1 MVKSNILFISDS
13 VECIELFIH
22 AMKDCGDK
30 QKLYLSSTMADG
42 LKKAEHIRAEF
53 VFINNTLFKAEAI
66 EALLTVTSNIYIAFG
81 TEKYSL
87 DRQAY
92 GELSTI
98 DLNRPDAH
106 DVLAKILNTV
116 CSQAADIAG
125 GQHSLFDAE
134 FLDLVIESVPNYLFV
149 KDTQFR
155 IVRANQTFLSL
166 YPESYRDKV
175 IGSTTIEDYD
185 PDEAKEFLEK
195 DREAFAC
202 GYSETVERIQFPNG
216 DSRILFTQK
225 KKFTDEHAQ
234 DYILGIATDVTER
247 EDLIKKL
254 TKSNQDLERFA
265 YSASHD
271 LKSPLNAIKNLV
283 SWIEE
288 DYFDAFPEGAKENF
302 NLIKSRSIRMAT
314 LLDDL
319 LAYSRVQKCLE
330 DEEWGYL
337 DVVVDSVLS
346 VIEQSDKF
354 TIKIVGPRLKLPRV
368 AFQIVAM
375 NLIGNAIKHHH
386 KGHGE
391 ITIWI
396 EANQKGHQISFIDD
410 GPGIPITYSK
420 KIFEMFQTLQSRD
433 VIEGSGMGLA
443 LAKKV
448 LEYYEGSIELNTTH
462 QNGARFD
469 VFWPASNRKT

>member
-1 MVKSNILFISDS
+1 
-13 VECIELFIH
+13 
-22 AMKDCGDK
+22 
-30 QKLYLSSTMADG
+30 MAGG
-42 LKKAEHIRAEF
+42 LKKAEEISADF
-53 VFINNTLFKAEAI
+53 VFIDNKLFKAEAI
-66 EALLTVTSNIYIAFG
+66 EALSTITSNIYIAFG
-81 TEKYSL
+81 TDKYRPKTL
-87 DRQAY
+87 AY
-92 GELSTI
+92 DALSTI
-98 DLNRPDAH
+98 DLSRSDAN
-106 DVLAKILNTV
+106 DILAEILNTV
-116 CSQAADIAG
+116 CLPCSQGADIED
-125 GQHSLFDAE
+125 GQHTLFDAE

-185 PDEAKEFLEK
+185 PEEAKEFLEK
-195 DREAFAC
+195 DREAFVS

-225 KKFTDEHAQ
+225 KKFTDEHDQ

-288 DYFDAFPEGAKENF
+288 DYFDEFPDGAKENF
-302 NLIKSRSIRMAT
+302 RLIKSRSIRMAT

-319 LAYSRVQKCLE
+319 LEYSRVQKCLE

-354 TIKIVGPRLKLPRV
+354 TVKVVGPRLKLPRV

-386 KGHGE
+386 KGYGE
-391 ITIWI
+391 ITIWV
-396 EANQKGHQISFIDD
+396 EANPKGHQISFIDD

-448 LEYYEGSIELNTTH
+448 LEYYEGNIVLNSTH

-469 VFWPASNRKT
+469 LFWPTSNRKA